1 MRSVLEPGD
10 PGAAEAP
17 LAALAGGGGRADIL
31 HETRTSSSE
40 GGMRSLTP
48 AIIGLSKVS
57 LDPPWLA
64 GPDRRRPDRAP
75 W

>member
-17 LAALAGGGGRADIL
+17 LAALAGGDRRADTL
-31 HETRTSSSE
+31 HETGTSSSE

-48 AIIGLSKVS
+48 AIIGRSKVS

-64 GPDRRRPDRAP
+64 GPHRRKPGRAS